1 MEFWEFLIQREGD
14 RSWLPLESPEV
25 EVLEGRYRMV
35 ARSNR
40 SRVPVEVAIAHTLLN
55 DHPPRRRFQKRQGF
69 TNPDGVMV
77 VFPYTWLQPG
87 LWEFQCSGEQITSA
101 GRDTWQQAVQL
112 HVIAQESEV
121 SDDWVPELPSDG
133 LAFSAANMQPS
144 SPFAVQSDDEAGRD
158 DIYLADAD
166 RRERLDATA
175 ADQPSEAALPG
186 AENLDSNPF
195 GTFLQPE
202 PPSEG
207 AATTPT
213 NAPEATPAY
222 SNVTSSALNPP
233 DPPDIHAI
241 DAPPTDAL
249 TADAPLTDATEDPS
263 PLSAEAALRQR
274 AEADSDAVM
283 ASLMEGLELD
293 DFDDA
298 APPTGEATDDA
309 VEAEEDERG
318 SSMPTLDPD
327 SVRLVL
333 HETNLVVQPNTPLML
348 NGAVEAVGE
357 PDTPYLPPV
366 ALQITLR
373 EPQTASVV
381 LETRRSLTSRL
392 LPCSFSCQ
400 VALPENSRTRLLM
413 GNLALITLAA
423 PDDDP
428 LILVSEDF
436 SVTASLDELLEA
448 IASNVSA
455 DLKAAFGVEKPPAA
469 LDLSLLNVVQPLT
482 DRPATIPDRPA
493 TTPKPV
499 PLPKP
504 SEPQILPPKLNFEA
518 TPRPKPSTDSPIDLP
533 QMQSASEMMESTTES
548 KQEPLD
554 PFIPSESDPL
564 EEADDVLKG
573 LEVVEQSDQ
582 VEPDASEEVFDPV
595 ASAEEL
601 AFRSLDLQ
609 NRFLERLNSLAT
621 DAELSNFLGDRLTP
635 GNNSA
640 AAREVVIE
648 DDAPVPPRRSLS
660 FQSAP
665 RAIEPDPNTS
675 LNTEPLPTPQ
685 IFVKTGELVS
695 GETVDVT
702 VILPPTTHPVGVKLW
717 LQDLQ
722 NRALLDGP
730 RWLMNFV
737 PSSRGDREAWT
748 SLTIPHGC
756 LEVQFEAIAIELAT
770 QRESHKVTCDRPVIP
785 PNLPSLSLDELE
797 I

>member
-14 RSWLPLESPEV
+14 RSWLPLESPDV

-35 ARSNR
+35 ARSSR
-40 SRVPVEVAIAHTLLN
+40 SRVPVEVAIAHTLL
-55 DHPPRRRFQKRQGF
+55 DEHPPRRRFKKRQGF

-121 SDDWVPELPSDG
+121 ADDWVPELPGDRS
-133 LAFSAANMQPS
+133 AFSFTSVEPSQSAAFQPDGGAQNN
-144 SPFAVQSDDEAGRD
+144 PGRD
-158 DIYLADAD
+158 EDCRSGANPSVAD
-166 RRERLDATA
+166 RDKDAVASTHPSA
-175 ADQPSEAALPG
+175 ADLPVAG
-186 AENLDSNPF
+186 EPDLNPF
-195 GTFLQPE
+195 GSFAQPHPHLE
-202 PPSEG
+202 ET
-207 AATTPT
+207 AATALSDTSAPAPVASANLNPAT
-213 NAPEATPAY
+213 SKPSDDDLTDPLEPEA
-222 SNVTSSALNPP
+222 
-233 DPPDIHAI
+233 
-241 DAPPTDAL
+241 
-249 TADAPLTDATEDPS
+249 PS
-263 PLSAEAALRQR
+263 LLSAEAALRQQ

-283 ASLMEGLELD
+283 ASLMAGLELD
-293 DFDDA
+293 DLDDA
-298 APPTGEATDDA
+298 ETPAAEDNDAAA
-309 VEAEEDERG
+309 VESEEEIVP
-318 SSMPTLDPD
+318 SMPTLDPN

-333 HETNLVVQPNTPLML
+333 NETNLVVQPNTPITL

-357 PDTPYLPPV
+357 PTTPYLPPV

-373 EPQTASVV
+373 DPQTASVV

-400 VALPENSRTRLLM
+400 VALPNNSHTRMLI
-413 GNLALITLAA
+413 GKLALITLAT

-428 LILVSEDF
+428 VILVSEDF
-436 SVTASLDELLEA
+436 SVTASLDELLQA

-455 DLKAAFGVEKPPAA
+455 DLKAAFGDEAPPAA
-469 LDLSLLNVVQPLT
+469 LDLSLLNVVQPLN
-482 DRPATIPDRPA
+482 DRPATM
-493 TTPKPV
+493 PKSV
-499 PLPKP
+499 PMPKP
-504 SEPQILPPKLNFEA
+504 SEPQILPPKLNVEA
-518 TPRPKPSTDSPIDLP
+518 TPRPKPSAPSPIDLP
-533 QMQSASEMMESTTES
+533 QMQSAVERAEAKMEPQPTA
-548 KQEPLD
+548 PD
-554 PFIPSESDPL
+554 PFVPTESDPL

-573 LEVVEQSDQ
+573 LESVDFESIEQS
-582 VEPDASEEVFDPV
+582 EPIETDANEQPEPA

-609 NRFLERLNSLAT
+609 NRFFERLNSLAT
-621 DAELSNFLGDRLTP
+621 DAELSNFLGDRPLSGT
-635 GNNSA
+635 NNPA

-648 DDAPVPPRRSLS
+648 DDAPIPPRRSLS
-660 FQSAP
+660 FQTSP
-665 RAIEPDPNTS
+665 RVTQPDPDTA
-675 LNTEPLPTPQ
+675 LNTEPPPTPQ
-685 IFVKTGELVS
+685 IFIKTGELVS

-702 VILPPTTHPVGVKLW
+702 VTMPQTPHPIGVKLW

-737 PSSRGDREAWT
+737 PNSNGDREAWA
-748 SLTIPHGC
+748 SLTVPHGC
-756 LEVQFEAIAIELAT
+756 LEVQLEAIAIELAT

-785 PNLPSLSLDELE
+785 PDLPSLSLDELE